1 MAAMKLKPTVK
12 KHVNVLMHM
21 MGYFKKM
28 LSGDEKQELIEVIER
43 FRNHHVP
50 LIVPITLMNHYV
62 RKYQEPYLQQQYY
75 LNPHPTELKLR
86 NHA

>member
-1 MAAMKLKPTVK
+1 MGVKPTVK

-21 MGYFKKM
+21 MGYFKKL
-28 LSGDEKQELIEVIER
+28 LSGDEKHELLEVIDR
-43 FRNHHVP
+43 FRNNYVP

-62 RKYQEPYLQQQYY
+62 RKYEEPYLQKQYY

>member
-1 MAAMKLKPTVK
+1 
-12 KHVNVLMHM
+12 M

-28 LSGDEKQELIEVIER
+28 LSGDEKQELLEVIDR
-43 FRNHHVP
+43 FRKNYVP

-62 RKYQEPYLQQQYY
+62 RKYQEPYLQQQHY